1 MRDFILVL
9 SVIALLISAVWVI
22 QSGFDYEPI
31 IVFLLGLVGILY
43 HIFNSSNDKNK
54 QEPSLSNISNSAQ
67 NVVTVNLGRT
77 EKEIKQKNHNTDPSP
92 EKASNE
98 REAKI
103 EFMKNKLN
111 ILFIDDDKNFEIVKV
126 LKDNGWKNTK
136 TVVDIKGVDIPVV
149 KNSDIYFVDINGVG
163 KLMNLDYEGLDI
175 ALMLKQRY
183 PDKKVVIY
191 SANKEF
197 NAFHDAWEECDYKL
211 EKNAL
216 PYQFQNLVENYS
228 IEIYSRNQ

>member
-1 MRDFILVL
+1 MRDLILVI
-9 SVIALLISAVWVI
+9 SVIALLISAAWVI

-31 IVFLLGLVGILY
+31 IVFLIGLVGILY
-43 HIFNSSNDKNK
+43 HIFNNLNDKSKN
-54 QEPSLSNISNSAQ
+54 EPSVSNVSNSAR
-67 NVVTVNLGRT
+67 NVVTVNLGKA
-77 EKEIKQKNHNTDPSP
+77 EKESNQKNNNRDPSP
-92 EKASNE
+92 EKVSNE

-103 EFMKNKLN
+103 EFMKHKLN
-111 ILFIDDDKNFEIVKV
+111 ILFIDDDKKFEIVKV

-163 KLMNLDYEGLDI
+163 KQMNLDYEGLDI

-197 NAFHDAWEECDYKL
+197 NAFHEAWTACDYKL

-228 IEIYSRNQ
+228 IDIYTRKQ